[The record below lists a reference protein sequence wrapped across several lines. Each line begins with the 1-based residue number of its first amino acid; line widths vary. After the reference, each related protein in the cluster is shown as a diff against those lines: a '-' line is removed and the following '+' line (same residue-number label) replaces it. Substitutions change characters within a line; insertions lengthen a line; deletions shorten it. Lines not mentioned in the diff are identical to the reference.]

1 MQNDDDIKTSFL
13 VEMRFKNTGDLAFPA
28 INNWNI
34 HNSYT
39 KIKDA
44 RREKKRL
51 EQHPSC
57 VHLDLRLVRRI
68 EQVIG

>member
-1 MQNDDDIKTSFL
+1 MKNDDDMKVSFL
-13 VEMRFKNTGDLAFPA
+13 VEMRFKNTDDLVFPA

-34 HNSYT
+34 HNSHT
-39 KIKDA
+39 KLEDA

-57 VHLDLRLVRRI
+57 ANLDLRLVRRI
-68 EQVIG
+68 EQIIE